1 MTHSALVA
9 GLVLLAAAAAVG
21 KMPPPLDGTTPS
33 FDGVP
38 IRYHAE
44 GEGSPALVFVHCWT
58 CSREIWDA
66 QVPRFAK
73 DHRVVTLDLAGHG
86 ESGRGR
92 KEWTIAAFGEDVA
105 AVVRALDP
113 QSVVLIGHSMGGPVI
128 LEAARRL
135 GDRVVGLVP
144 VDTLTD
150 VERPAKPEEVQAFLA
165 PFRADYKTASA
176 RFIREVMFVPS
187 SDPRLIER
195 IVKATTAS
203 PPEVALGSLASS
215 IAYDATEALREI
227 KLPVHAL
234 NGDKFPTNVE
244 ANRRHAR
251 RYDVTLMKGV
261 GHYLMLEDPER
272 FNRLLARVIEAVERP
287 PAR

>member
-1 MTHSALVA
+1 MSAPMVLA
-9 GLVLLAAAAAVG
+9 GLALLVAAAAG
-21 KMPPPLDGTTPS
+21 KTPPSFDGTTPS
-33 FDGVP
+33 ADGVP
-38 IRYHAE
+38 IRYHVE

-58 CSREIWDA
+58 CSRQIWDA

-92 KEWTIAAFGEDVA
+92 KEWTIAAYGDDVA
-105 AVVRALDP
+105 AVVRALDLK
-113 QSVVLIGHSMGGPVI
+113 SVVLIGHSMGGPVI

-135 GDRVVGLVP
+135 SDRVIGLVP

-150 VERPAKPEEVQAFLA
+150 VERPAKPEEVQSFLA
-165 PFRADYKTASA
+165 PFRADFKAAATT
-176 RFIREVMFVPS
+176 FIRQVMFVPA

-195 IVKATTAS
+195 VVAATAAA
-203 PPEVALGSLASS
+203 PPEVAIGSLANAIS
-215 IAYDATEALREI
+215 YDAAAALLEI
-227 KLPVHAL
+227 KAPIHGV

-251 RYDVTLMKGV
+251 SYDVTIMKGV

-272 FNRLLARVIEAVERP
+272 FSRLLAGAIEALQRP
-287 PAR
+287 SAR